1 MTKEKYVYSN
11 KPLVQRLLFLL
22 LGFSNFILGF
32 GLYYLFKDDKSKEW
46 QIEFIQRGS
55 MFGLIF
61 FLIGVIY
68 AIISWIITGTVPLN

>member
-1 MTKEKYVYSN
+1 MAKEKYVYSN
-11 KPLVQRLLFLL
+11 KPLAQRLLFLL

-68 AIISWIITGTVPLN
+68 AIISWIITGAVPLN

>member
-11 KPLVQRLLFLL
+11 KPLVQRLFFLL

-61 FLIGVIY
+61 FLIGIIY
-68 AIISWIITGTVPLN
+68 AIISWIITGVVPLN

>member
-1 MTKEKYVYSN
+1 MAKEKYVYSN

-68 AIISWIITGTVPLN
+68 AIISWIMTGAVPLN

>member
-22 LGFSNFILGF
+22 LGFSNFIIGF

-68 AIISWIITGTVPLN
+68 AIISWIITGIVPLN